1 MLAVIQTGG
10 KQYVVR
16 KDDKILVEKLEQKP
30 GESFEMCEVLLVS
43 DDKGELKVGTP
54 FVENCSVAVTV
65 EAEVKGDKLTT
76 VKYKKRKNY
85 KRTIG
90 HRQKYYMLKVDAI
103 NC

>member
-1 MLAVIQTGG
+1 MLAVIETGG

-30 GESFEMCEVLLVS
+30 GESFALSSVLLVCG
-43 DDKGELKVGTP
+43 DNGDLKVGAP
-54 FVENCSVAVTV
+54 YVENCSVAVTV
-65 EAEVKGDKLTT
+65 EAEVKGDKVMTI
-76 VKYKKRKNY
+76 KYKKRKNY

-90 HRQKYYMLKVDAI
+90 HRQKYCMLRVDGI